1 MELPVKWS
9 WKIARI
15 AGIDVRL
22 HVTFVILIAWIAL
35 VYWKLFG
42 TLYAVLS
49 SVSFILALFGC
60 VLLHELGHALTARK
74 FDIRTSNI
82 TLLPIGGVAQ
92 VEKMP
97 ADPRKE
103 ILIAL
108 AGPAVSMVIALL
120 LWVLLSTT
128 SGLVPLQ
135 DLSVTGGSF
144 LQRLMIINF
153 LLAAFNLL
161 PALPMD
167 GGRVFR
173 ALLTL
178 KMEPV
183 TATRIAA
190 GLAQMLAILLALLG
204 LRYNLF
210 LVFIAI
216 FIWFGAVAEA
226 SMANL
231 KSALSGISARS
242 AMLKDFQVIEAG
254 SPLSRAVELTLSG
267 SQKHFPVMAGNRIA
281 GVLNQSDLL
290 RGLHD
295 HGKTCLVEQVM
306 QPEVQ
311 TADVS
316 EGLEVAME
324 KLQQQGSGL
333 LIITENDKLAGIID
347 VDNILELLKFQKAL
361 REHDE
366 QHW

>member
-35 VYWKLFG
+35 VYWQLFG
-42 TLYAVLS
+42 TLDAVLS

-97 ADPRKE
+97 ADPWKE

-108 AGPAVSMVIALL
+108 AGPAVSMAIALF
-120 LWVLLSTT
+120 LWVLLGAT
-128 SGLVPLQ
+128 SGLVPFQ

-153 LLAAFNLL
+153 LLAMFNLL

-173 ALLTL
+173 ALLSL
-178 KMEPV
+178 KMEPAS
-183 TATRIAA
+183 ATRIAA
-190 GLAQMLAILLALLG
+190 GLAQVLAILLAFLG

-242 AMLKDFQVIEAG
+242 AMLTDFQVIEAD
-254 SPLSRAVELTLSG
+254 SPLSHAVELTLSG
-267 SQKHFPVMAGNRIA
+267 SQKHFPVMAGSRIA
-281 GVLNQSDLL
+281 GVLTQSDLL

-295 HGKTCLVEQVM
+295 HGKSCPVEQVM
-306 QPEVQ
+306 QREVQ

-316 EGLEVAME
+316 DGMEIAME
-324 KLQQQGSGL
+324 KLQLQGSGL

-366 QHW
+366 QQW